1 MAQRPDASAVD
12 SAYAAR
18 MQAPSSMLPASALNG
33 IDPGSPP
40 VAAAHGHDFRW
51 LHEADAA
58 YAAME
63 QLVATS
69 RTTLDLEFYI
79 FTRGEVT
86 RRLVEAMAQAAR
98 RGVRV
103 RVLLDAYGS
112 GGQGD
117 AWLEP
122 LATAGVE
129 LRWFNPRRL
138 LRYTC
143 RDHRKLVVADG
154 SQAIV
159 GGFNVADEYAG
170 DGITSGWRDL
180 GLWLEGP
187 VAGSLHASFTRLFEA
202 AAMGRRDWLRLLR
215 AVRHS
220 HVSSGDVQLLLSGPG
235 RPHSHMRSALYAD
248 LGHAAR
254 IDIMAGYFIPN
265 GRIRR
270 VLRRRARSDSVRVLA
285 AGVTDVPLA
294 QLASRSLYPMLLRAG
309 ARVYEYQPQVLHAKA
324 LLVDDVVYVGSAN
337 LDARSLQL
345 NFELMLRIRDPE
357 LAAQLRARFEADL
370 AHATPVQPAWVAQ
383 WGLARRLLQWL
394 ARQVV
399 SRLDRWIALG
409 ALRRL
414 L

>member
-1 MAQRPDASAVD
+1 ME
-12 SAYAAR
+12 
-18 MQAPSSMLPASALNG
+18 APPTQMPAPG
-33 IDPGSPP
+33 IEGPVPASPP
-40 VAAAHGHDFRW
+40 VVTVPGHSFRW
-51 LHEADAA
+51 LHEADSA

-63 QLVATS
+63 QLVAAS
-69 RTTLDLEFYI
+69 RTTLDVEFYI
-79 FTRGEVT
+79 FTKGKVT
-86 RRLVEAMAQAAR
+86 ARLIEAMAQASG

-112 GGQGD
+112 GGQGA

-122 LATAGVE
+122 LAQAGVE

-170 DGITSGWRDL
+170 DGITRGWRDL
-180 GLWLEGP
+180 GLWMEGP
-187 VAGSLHASFTRLFEA
+187 VAGALQASFDRLFEA
-202 AAMGRRDWLRLLR
+202 AALGRRDWLRLLR

-220 HVSSGDVQLLLSGPG
+220 QVSSGDVQLLLGGPG

-248 LGHAAR
+248 LGHATR
-254 IDIMAGYFIPN
+254 IDIMAGYFVPN

-285 AGVTDVPLA
+285 AGPTDVPLA
-294 QLASRSLYPMLLRAG
+294 QLACRSLYPMLLRAG

-345 NFELMLRIRDPE
+345 NFELMLRIREPV
-357 LAAQLRARFEADL
+357 LAGQLRARFEADL

-394 ARQVV
+394 ARLVV
-399 SRLDRWIALG
+399 SRLDRWLALG
-409 ALRRL
+409 SLRRL
-414 L
+414 M